1 VTENLNFEPTRNQI
15 TEKPSVGRVS
25 RPVRTLT
32 IYDGT
37 GVPSYVAA
45 NISRTII
52 WIESIAVALAATL
65 IQPTPV
71 VAAETSAARPN
82 ILLICIDD
90 LKPVAGCYGDS
101 VAHTPNIDKLA
112 KRGVLFESA
121 YCNQAVCSPSR
132 NALMTGLR
140 PQTLG
145 IYDLATHFRLAAP
158 DAVTVAA
165 YFRQHG
171 YQTQGMGKILHT
183 GHGNTEDEASWTVP
197 HWRPKAPQYQLAE
210 STSDKRDSKNG
221 PRGTATESADVEDDA
236 YGDGQIAIEAVQRI
250 QGAAAKPD
258 EPFFIAVGFLKPHLP
273 FVAPKKYWDLYD
285 PAKLP
290 MPQVLEPPKDAP
302 SYAPQFG
309 GELRSYSDMPQQGPV
324 STEDTRRLIHG
335 YYAATSYT
343 DAQIGKVLDALDE
356 NGLAKNTVIVLWGDH
371 GWHLGDHGM
380 WCKHTNYEQA
390 ARIPLIMSSP
400 GCAAGQNTKS
410 LVETVDIY
418 PTLCELAA
426 LPVPSGLDG
435 TSFASI
441 LKSPEAKTRESAI
454 HVYPRSGRLG
464 RAIRTDRYRMV
475 EWKSP
480 GAATDTAEYELY
492 DYQTDPLE
500 TANLAASQPDV
511 LKKLQE
517 ILATHPEAKPQ
528 ILAAKNDDALQ
539 KSAGKKSTKKP
550 QDRTAMFRKR
560 DKDGDG
566 VLSKDEFLA
575 GQPDPDE
582 APKRFPRFDKNGDG
596 SLSEIEFVTSGK
608 QTDGE

>member
-1 VTENLNFEPTRNQI
+1 MFENTYGLSLVLRTGGRC
-15 TEKPSVGRVS
+15 SVGRVS
-25 RPVRTLT
+25 RPVRVSS
-32 IYDGT
+32 DHDRT
-37 GVPSYVAA
+37 GVPSYIV
-45 NISRTII
+45 NRRTLILVL
-52 WIESIAVALAATL
+52 IAVIVVNAAVVSTL
-65 IQPTPV
+65 
-71 VAAETSAARPN
+71 VAAEPIVSRPN
-82 ILLICIDD
+82 VLLICVDD

-112 KRGVLFESA
+112 QRGVLFEAA

-165 YFRQHG
+165 HFREHG
-171 YQTQGMGKILHT
+171 YQTHGLGKILHT
-183 GHGNTEDEASWTVP
+183 GHGNKEDAASWSEP
-197 HWRPKAPQYQLAE
+197 HWRPKAGEYQLAE
-210 STSDKRDSKNG
+210 STADRRDSKNG
-221 PRGTATESADVEDDA
+221 PRGTATESADVDDDV

-250 QGAAAKPD
+250 HNAAKKSD
-258 EPFFIAVGFLKPHLP
+258 EPFFLAVGFLKPHLP

-290 MPQVLEPPKDAP
+290 MPQILEPPKDAP

-309 GELRSYSDMPQQGPV
+309 GELRAYSDMPQQGPI
-324 STEDTRRLIHG
+324 SSEDTRKLIHG

-343 DAQIGKVLDALDE
+343 DAQIGKVLTALDKS
-356 NGLAKNTVIVLWGDH
+356 GLAENTIIVLWGDH

-390 ARIPLIMSSP
+390 ARIPMIVASP
-400 GCAAGQNTKS
+400 GCAAGQKTAS

-418 PTLCELAA
+418 PTLCELAT

-435 TSFASI
+435 TSFAGI
-441 LKSPEAKTRESAI
+441 LKSPETRTRESVI
-454 HVYPRSGRLG
+454 HAYPRSGRIG
-464 RAIRTDRYRMV
+464 RAIRTSRYRMV
-475 EWKSP
+475 EWKNP
-480 GAATDTAEYELY
+480 GAGTETAEYELY
-492 DYQTDPLE
+492 DYQIDPLE
-500 TANLAASQPDV
+500 TRNLAASQTDV
-511 LKKLQE
+511 LRELKT

-528 ILAAKNDDALQ
+528 MSASKKADSTQ
-539 KSAGKKSTKKP
+539 KSSSTKDANKSL
-550 QDRTAMFRKR
+550 DRSAMFRKR
-560 DKDGDG
+560 DKNGDG
-566 VLSKDEFLA
+566 VLSIEEFLV
-575 GQPDPDE
+575 GQPDPDD